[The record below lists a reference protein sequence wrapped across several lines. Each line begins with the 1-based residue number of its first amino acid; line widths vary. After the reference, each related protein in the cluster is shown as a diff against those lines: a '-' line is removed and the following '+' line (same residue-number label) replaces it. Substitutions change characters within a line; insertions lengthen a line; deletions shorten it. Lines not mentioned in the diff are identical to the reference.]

1 MTVSGQAPAA
11 APQQM
16 SEEERAHFMHAANGK
31 NTALGVVIAVC
42 GFGLFLLG
50 SALTRKAAMGALGSG
65 QVVAYAVGLAGVV
78 VGGIFAAS
86 WYRREFVT
94 WRTSDPAWQAQ
105 NQQES
110 GMPAG
115 MEDAPEKA
123 FGNPEVIRLGSIISQ
138 LDLGFVPVWDRW
150 EFDEEANNAIV
161 TYCFQA
167 QVPGTLAASQAQ
179 NKVFERLNTG
189 LGKGWAIDIDPET
202 DEVTGSKK
210 SDVPTLELPDIWPVV
225 SSPQEAA
232 QRFDKLEI
240 SVGLGASGPV
250 KYKPKQFPHVLMV
263 GSTGGGKSVAVR
275 SIIEEYLAAGYR
287 IFAADGKGTDY
298 APYFTHPN
306 FSAISTNLQEHI
318 LVIHKVWSI
327 LQSRRSKSAVASKK
341 GDTSWRQTMTPVLL
355 VLDEF
360 ASMRNNMK
368 AEYKNDEMKL
378 VDRDLA
384 DILKVGREFRV
395 NVILATQDLKAD
407 TLPTDW
413 LDMFPMKAS
422 AGKPSPMTIKKAF
435 PEEIQAEVTRVGQS
449 ISRTTPGRSL
459 VAVTDA
465 DGKNHVELFQA
476 YWSYTPAETVDAAPD
491 SVKPNWMK
499 FKREVTDKVPR
510 MYPREWFKLEY
521 PPMDETK
528 DKKDKFASYRDTEP
542 SFIDLTEFDVT
553 NLHRLRPLALEDP
566 KTLAP
571 IASNAMYDPLSDN
584 YYGMEPLS
592 SSASDDIIDF

>member
-1 MTVSGQAPAA
+1 
-11 APQQM
+11 
-16 SEEERAHFMHAANGK
+16 
-31 NTALGVVIAVC
+31 
-42 GFGLFLLG
+42 
-50 SALTRKAAMGALGSG
+50 
-65 QVVAYAVGLAGVV
+65 
-78 VGGIFAAS
+78 
-86 WYRREFVT
+86 
-94 WRTSDPAWQAQ
+94 
-105 NQQES
+105 
-110 GMPAG
+110 
-115 MEDAPEKA
+115 
-123 FGNPEVIRLGSIISQ
+123 
-138 LDLGFVPVWDRW
+138 
-150 EFDEEANNAIV
+150 
-161 TYCFQA
+161 
-167 QVPGTLAASQAQ
+167 
-179 NKVFERLNTG
+179 
-189 LGKGWAIDIDPET
+189 
-202 DEVTGSKK
+202 
-210 SDVPTLELPDIWPVV
+210 
-225 SSPQEAA
+225 
-232 QRFDKLEI
+232 
-240 SVGLGASGPV
+240 
-250 KYKPKQFPHVLMV
+250 
-263 GSTGGGKSVAVR
+263 
-275 SIIEEYLAAGYR
+275 
-287 IFAADGKGTDY
+287 
-298 APYFTHPN
+298 
-306 FSAISTNLQEHI
+306 
-318 LVIHKVWSI
+318 
-327 LQSRRSKSAVASKK
+327 
-341 GDTSWRQTMTPVLL
+341 
-355 VLDEF
+355 
-360 ASMRNNMK
+360 MK